1 MKKKRLEID
10 YEVDFRLIGLCTPI
24 KPHKLAWEL
33 NQRLNIGLCRMSDYE
48 LPTSGESILRYI
60 YFLHTTG
67 VSTIRMFRNRPL
79 DSGAPEAAKWLLV
92 PEHPQFDYIIM
103 TSSRE
108 SDQAPAV
115 LEAAKNI
122 PTTALSAF
130 LPLASLKSTGNF
142 IF

>member
-10 YEVDFRLIGLCTPI
+10 YDVDFRLIGLCTPM

-33 NQRLNIGLCRMSDYE
+33 NQRLNVRLCRMADYE
-48 LPTSGESILRYI
+48 IQSNAQTIHRYI

-67 VSTIRMFRNRPL
+67 VSTIRLFRNRPL
-79 DSGAPEAAKWLLV
+79 ESGSPDAAKWLLV
-92 PEHPQFDYIIM
+92 PEHPLFDYIVM
-103 TSSRE
+103 TTSRE
-108 SDQAPAV
+108 SDQAPEV

-122 PTTALSAF
+122 PTMALSAF